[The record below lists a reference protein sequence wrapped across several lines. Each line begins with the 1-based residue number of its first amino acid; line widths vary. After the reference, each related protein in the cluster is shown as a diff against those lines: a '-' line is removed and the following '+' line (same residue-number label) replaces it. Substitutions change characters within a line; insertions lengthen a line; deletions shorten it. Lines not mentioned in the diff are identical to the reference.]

1 MTSSLRTI
9 LLLSLLVLA
18 AWFLPVGSPR
28 FEGALVEAFSMLNE
42 YARLHVLLCLVPALF
57 IAGAIGVFLNRD
69 SVLRY
74 LGPDANRLK
83 AYGVASVSGTILAVC
98 SCTVLPVFAGIYTMG
113 AGIGPASAFLYSG
126 PAINILAMVMTARV
140 LGIGLGAARAVGA
153 VLFSVLIGLSM
164 SLLFR
169 RQERGRTLSM
179 KAPDQ
184 PAERRPLW
192 KTAIFFA
199 SLAGILVF
207 ANWGGPEG
215 AAPLWML
222 VARIKWWLVSASAV
236 VLAAVLVLEFGADP
250 RKVLLA
256 GIPAA
261 ALAILLPDRP
271 VFAFT
276 AGTVAV
282 GFLSAT
288 GGPQLREWFES
299 TVVFARQI
307 VPLLLGGVLAAGFLL
322 GRPGHEAMIPSSWIA
337 DLVGGNSI
345 LANLFASVS
354 GALMYFATLTEIPIL
369 QGLTGAG
376 MGSGPALALLLSGPA
391 LSLPSMLV
399 LKSIMGVRRTLAYIG
414 LVVVLSTVTGLV
426 YGTIA

>member
-1 MTSSLRTI
+1 
-9 LLLSLLVLA
+9 
-18 AWFLPVGSPR
+18 
-28 FEGALVEAFSMLNE
+28 
-42 YARLHVLLCLVPALF
+42 
-57 IAGAIGVFLNRD
+57 
-69 SVLRY
+69 
-74 LGPDANRLK
+74 
-83 AYGVASVSGTILAVC
+83 
-98 SCTVLPVFAGIYTMG
+98 
-113 AGIGPASAFLYSG
+113 
-126 PAINILAMVMTARV
+126 MVMTARV

-169 RQERGRTLSM
+169 RQERGRALSM

>member
-1 MTSSLRTI
+1 MTGNLRTI

-28 FEGALVEAFSMLNE
+28 FEGALVEAFGMLNE

-74 LGPDANRLK
+74 LGPDASRLK

-98 SCTVLPVFAGIYTMG
+98 SCTVLPIFAGIYTMG

-140 LGIGLGAARAVGA
+140 LGIGLGAARALGA
-153 VLFSVLIGLSM
+153 VIFSIVIGLSM
-164 SLLFR
+164 SLLFPSR
-169 RQERGRTLSM
+169 ERGRT
-179 KAPDQ
+179 
-184 PAERRPLW
+184 PAVTAQDNNAHRRPLW
-192 KTAIFFA
+192 RTAVFFA

-207 ANWGGPEG
+207 ANWGAPEG
-215 AAPLWML
+215 AAHLWLL
-222 VARIKWWLVSASAV
+222 VARIKWWLVSAAAL
-236 VLAAVLVLEFGADP
+236 VLAAVLVLEFEAGL
-250 RKVLLA
+250 RKVLLS
-256 GIPAA
+256 GIPVA
-261 ALAILLPDRP
+261 ALAILLPDQP

-276 AGTVAV
+276 AGAVAV
-282 GFLSAT
+282 GFVSAT
-288 GGPQLREWFES
+288 GGPQLREWFDS

-307 VPLLLGGVLAAGFLL
+307 VPLLMGGVLAAGFLL
-322 GRPGHEAMIPSSWIA
+322 GRPGHEAMIPSSWVA

-345 LANLFASVS
+345 MANLFASVS
-354 GALMYFATLTEIPIL
+354 GALMYFATLTEVPIL
-369 QGLTGAG
+369 QGLTGSG

-399 LKSIMGVRRTLAYIG
+399 LKSIIGSRRTLAYIV
-414 LVVVLSTVTGLV
+414 LVVVLSTVTGLL
-426 YGTIA
+426 YGSIA